1 MDSGWI
7 DCDDITSLIGI
18 NEAGKSNLI
27 SALWKLNPARNEGE
41 SRIDMLDDLPR
52 HKHTEW
58 ESTPEKITFVYARFM
73 LDSTLRAKVVGEF
86 KCEESAIEIVE
97 IESLCEVTIR
107 RQVALIPELAVI
119 TGYQSVND
127 VRFSVEEVDYLN
139 VNLDGN
145 SSLRISTHNE
155 STIRLYLRGGDEQSY
170 EFLSDSRTLNVT
182 ASDIPVYLFIPDSHF
197 EPVFRDLYVHS
208 NRGPVAIFGGSIG
221 NTFLAESIDISTNG
235 HSSDIHIE
243 DIMVSLFISVHTRN
257 SDIIL
262 RNVVGDRNRLNV
274 SSDRGNIYVLD

>member
-1 MDSGWI
+1 MDEPTFNNGERPYLSPTKVKRKPVG
-7 DCDDITSLIGI
+7 LILALSFAGI
-18 NEAGKSNLI
+18 FALAAVAFVLSSISVVRYSNF
-27 SALWKLNPARNEGE
+27 SEVAT
-41 SRIDMLDDLPR
+41 
-52 HKHTEW
+52 TEY
-58 ESTPEKITFVYARFM
+58 IYA
-73 LDSTLRAKVVGEF
+73 TEYWQ
-86 KCEESAIEIVE
+86 AIEIAE
-97 IESLCEVTIR
+97 FEEFYDATTR
-107 RQVALIPELAVI
+107 HTVI
-119 TGYQSVND
+119 MTPDLTVIAGYESVND
-127 VRFSVEEVDYLN
+127 VRFSVGDVEYLN
-139 VNLDGN
+139 VNLNGN
-145 SSLRISTHNE
+145 SPFRISTHNE